1 MQQQVE
7 VWPQSK
13 LWAAHKQVCT
23 ALSSLVLVQWG
34 NDLLWA
40 TTSIAQ
46 GSLLLLQR
54 RKEERREEP
63 VLPRLESRFV
73 EKIMKR
79 FPVVE
84 DFIAVVNDIVGSAVV
99 ASNHEEDKRAH
110 PAWSCTLPRTTNTPR
125 LPFLSLLS
133 LLLLFHTLWL
143 RFHIRPPLP
152 KLRAHGC
159 HISFFFFSHTIV
171 YFPFDSRTKKQ
182 DSGFTQQ
189 DSRSIVSL
197 SLSLSQKHNNLTEI
211 VLERAPES
219 RIRVSRV
226 WCSHA
231 NHCTLHKFACAVFV
245 SLTLNKTQGRFTL
258 SLSLTKSWISV
269 SRVWCSPEPL
279 HFAQVGWCSLCELQR
294 LYYYSAIYFYMH
306 TFWHHPILQG
316 VLDSSVVGTLL
327 PVLYSCFGFFLSFL
341 SCSKKLLKAPVVES
355 VFWKDFEI
363 YCNR

>member
-1 MQQQVE
+1 MTAKQTLSCTQTSLYCIEFSCPCSVRQRSSLGNNIHSSRVSSSSTKEERGEKRRTCTPTSGIQICREDNEE
-7 VWPQSK
+7 VPSSWRLHRSREWYCRKRCSSEQS
-13 LWAAHKQVCT
+13 WGRQT
-23 ALSSLVLVQWG
+23 RPPSLVLHSSSHHQHPPPPLSLPSLPPPPLPHSLTPVPHT
-34 NDLLWA
+34 A
-40 TTSIAQ
+40 SAAEAQ
-46 GSLLLLQR
+46 SSWLPYLLLLL
-54 RKEERREEP
+54 
-63 VLPRLESRFV
+63 LPHYRLLPLWFENQKTRF
-73 EKIMKR
+73 
-79 FPVVE
+79 
-84 DFIAVVNDIVGSAVV
+84 
-99 ASNHEEDKRAH
+99 
-110 PAWSCTLPRTTNTPR
+110 R
-125 LPFLSLLS
+125 LHSTRL
-133 LLLLFHTLWL
+133 
-143 RFHIRPPLP
+143 
-152 KLRAHGC
+152 KVDC
-159 HISFFFFSHTIV
+159 
-171 YFPFDSRTKKQ
+171 
-182 DSGFTQQ
+182 
-189 DSRSIVSL
+189 L

-231 NHCTLHKFACAVFV
+231 NHCTLHKFGCAVFV

>member
-34 NDLLWA
+34 NDLLW
-40 TTSIAQ
+40 TTTTIAQ

-73 EKIMKR
+73 EKIMQR

-110 PAWSCTLPRTTNTPR
+110 PAWSCTLPRTTTTPR

-133 LLLLFHTLWL
+133 LHLLFHTLWL
-143 RFHIRPPLP
+143 WFHIRPPLP

-159 HISFFFFSHTIV
+159 HICFFFFVFSHTIV
-171 YFPFDSRTKKQ
+171 FFPFRFENQKQ

-189 DSRSIVSL
+189 DSRSIL
-197 SLSLSQKHNNLTEI
+197 SLCLSQKHNHLTEI
-211 VLERAPES
+211 VLERAAES
-219 RIRVSRV
+219 GIRVSRV
-226 WCSHA
+226 WCSHP
-231 NHCTLHKFACAVFV
+231 NHCTLHKLGC
-245 SLTLNKTQGRFTL
+245 SLWAWHSTKLKADSL
-258 SLSLTKSWISV
+258 SLSLTKSWIRV

-279 HFAQVGWCSLCELQR
+279 HFAQVFVR
-294 LYYYSAIYFYMH
+294 FYYYSAIYFYMH
-306 TFWHHPILQG
+306 TFWHHSILQG
-316 VLDSSVVGTLL
+316 VLDSSLVGTLL
-327 PVLYSCFGFFLSFL
+327 PLLYSCFGFLSFL
-341 SCSKKLLKAPVVES
+341 PFL
-355 VFWKDFEI
+355 
-363 YCNR
+363 